1 MKKSEIFQL
10 LIWWTI
16 VLLWSFYLQYTGTLR
31 INVGKIATDVWVV
44 TSAPVWVSWELI
56 VSPYDAQDDILWY
69 IAGAKYTLDGWFY
82 QVTDTNI
89 IKALDLKAQTGVE
102 SKLIIERSTYGGNTK
117 TYTDL
122 VKKLDSDR
130 IQIKPDDQLGVNFNH
145 TKTFIRDDADVL
157 IATANLSYTSFR
169 RNREYRVIVDDTEV
183 VDSVRQMF
191 TADWKWDPILPS
203 SIHESLFVCPINC
216 RSWLRTLLEDVQE
229 SVWIQAQYVGDEEVV
244 ERLSQLQDSGIDVRV
259 LVWEFQDEEDLQW
272 LNYRIQMKP
281 YNHSKALLIDG
292 KQVLIWSMNYSTNS
306 IERNREI
313 SVLLNNPKTLGLFKW
328 QFNDDWEKSD

>member
-1 MKKSEIFQL
+1 MKKSELLQL

-16 VLLWSFYLQYTGTLR
+16 FLLWSFYLWYTGTLK
-31 INVGKIATDVWVV
+31 INVGKIATDVWVI
-44 TSAPVWVSWELI
+44 TSTPVWVSWELI

-82 QVTDTNI
+82 QVTDSNI
-89 IKALDLKAQTGVE
+89 IKALDLKSQTGVE

-130 IQIKPDDQLGVNFNH
+130 IQIKTDDQLGVNFNH
-145 TKTFIRDDADVL
+145 TKTFIRDDTDVL

-169 RNREYRVIVDDTEV
+169 RNREYRVIVDDSGV

-191 TADWKWDPILPS
+191 TADWKWDPILAS
-203 SIHESLFVCPINC
+203 SIHESLLVCPINC
-216 RSWLRTLLEDVQE
+216 RSWLRDLLEDVQE
-229 SVWIQAQYVGDEEVV
+229 SVRIQAQYVGDEEVIA
-244 ERLSQLQDSGIDVRV
+244 RLKQLQESWIDVRV
-259 LVWEFQDEEDLQW
+259 LVWEFQDEEDVQW

-292 KQVLIWSMNYSTNS
+292 KQVLIGSMNYSTNS
-306 IERNREI
+306 IENNREI

-328 QFNDDWEKSD
+328 QFEDDWKKSE

>member
-1 MKKSEIFQL
+1 
-10 LIWWTI
+10 
-16 VLLWSFYLQYTGTLR
+16 
-31 INVGKIATDVWVV
+31 
-44 TSAPVWVSWELI
+44 
-56 VSPYDAQDDILWY
+56 
-69 IAGAKYTLDGWFY
+69 LDGWFY

-191 TADWKWDPILPS
+191 TADWK
-203 SIHESLFVCPINC
+203 
-216 RSWLRTLLEDVQE
+216 
-229 SVWIQAQYVGDEEVV
+229 
-244 ERLSQLQDSGIDVRV
+244 
-259 LVWEFQDEEDLQW
+259 
-272 LNYRIQMKP
+272 
-281 YNHSKALLIDG
+281 
-292 KQVLIWSMNYSTNS
+292 
-306 IERNREI
+306 
-313 SVLLNNPKTLGLFKW
+313 
-328 QFNDDWEKSD
+328 

>member
-1 MKKSEIFQL
+1 MKKSEIVHVF
-10 LIWWTI
+10 IWWTI
-16 VLLWSFYLQYTGTLR
+16 FFLWSFYLWNTGTLR
-31 INVGKIATDVWVV
+31 INLGKITTDVWVV
-44 TSAPVWVSWELI
+44 TSAPVWVAWALI

-82 QVTDTNI
+82 QVTDSTI

-117 TYTDL
+117 TYNDL

-130 IQIKPDDQLGVNFNH
+130 IQIKPDDQLWVNFNH
-145 TKTFIRDDADVL
+145 TKTFIRDDTDVL

-169 RNREYRVIVDDTEV
+169 RNREYRVVVDDTEV
-183 VDSVRQMF
+183 VDSIRQLH
-191 TADWKWDPILPS
+191 TADREWVPILIS
-203 SIHESLFVCPINC
+203 SIHESLLVCPINC
-216 RSWLRTLLEDVQE
+216 RSWLQSLLEDVQE
-229 SVWIQAQYVGDEEVV
+229 SVRIQAQYVGDEQVV
-244 ERLSQLQDSGIDVRV
+244 TRLQQLQDSGIDVRV
-259 LVWEFQDEEDLQW
+259 LVWEFQDEDDLQW

-292 KQVLIWSMNYSTNS
+292 NQVLIGSMNYSTNS

-313 SVLLNNPKTLGLFKW
+313 SVLLNNPKTLWLFKW
-328 QFNDDWEKSD
+328 QFNDDWERAE